1 MGYAFFWIPCS
12 GVFHT
17 FTIILINRYRLSIL
31 YILLVGGFMTLDTI
45 KKAALAMINKKEV
58 SSYDL
63 PKSIKSKIASRTYS
77 ASEINKAYKKSNTI
91 G

>member
-1 MGYAFFWIPCS
+1 
-12 GVFHT
+12 
-17 FTIILINRYRLSIL
+17 
-31 YILLVGGFMTLDTI
+31 MTLDTI